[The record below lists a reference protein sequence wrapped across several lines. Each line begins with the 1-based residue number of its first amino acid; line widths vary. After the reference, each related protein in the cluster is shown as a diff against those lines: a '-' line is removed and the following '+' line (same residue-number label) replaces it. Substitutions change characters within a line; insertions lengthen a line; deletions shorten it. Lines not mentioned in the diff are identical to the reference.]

1 MNNVLLVFNVI
12 PEYTDLYLIPD
23 VSDSELEQMKSINGK
38 YINGGVNH
46 QYLDLLNMYLIQS
59 MYIEETQNY
68 FDTKDWYD
76 DLKEIGLTRDDIGKF
91 DKFKVGKDE
100 ILQIQNLSNLTVI
113 QTGMY
118 L

>member
-1 MNNVLLVFNVI
+1 MNNVLLIFSAM

-23 VSDSELEQMKSINGK
+23 VSDSELEQMKAINGK
-38 YINGGVNH
+38 YINGGENH
-46 QYLDLLNMYLIQS
+46 QYLDLLNNYLIYS
-59 MYIEETQNY
+59 KYIKETQSE
-68 FDTKDWYD
+68 FDNKDWFD
-76 DLKEIGLTRDDIGKF
+76 DLKEIGFTRDDIGKF